1 MSDDAPTV
9 GDTEAPTVPCEEC
22 AAATQ
27 RAVIV
32 AVAVGALAGVAG
44 FYVLHRSGLL
54 SRGG

>member
-9 GDTEAPTVPCEEC
+9 GDTEAPTVPCEDC